1 MEDCIEYGQ
10 QLNSQTMSIHY
21 KIHYDSL
28 QKNMAHYY
36 NKSTITNVTT
46 KSTLPLRSRSSEG
59 TSGNNDSE
67 YVGEAR
73 NEADFL
79 NKMNKLVTLLTL
91 RAEKE
96 NEHNERC
103 PAAVVALLIPK
114 QGKNNRHP
122 TRSSGDRN

>member
-1 MEDCIEYGQ
+1 
-10 QLNSQTMSIHY
+10 
-21 KIHYDSL
+21 
-28 QKNMAHYY
+28 MAHYY
-36 NKSTITNVTT
+36 NKICTPSNVVKSTITNVTA
-46 KSTLPLRSRSSEG
+46 KSTVPPRSRSSEG

-96 NEHNERC
+96 NEHNERRL
-103 PAAVVALLIPK
+103 AAVVALLTPK
-114 QGKNNRHP
+114 QKKNNRLP
-122 TRSSGDRN
+122 TGSSGDRN